1 MLLSCLIASV
11 SLTYFAHHSLSP
23 SLCALAQPP
32 AASTLWLYLPNVG
45 PALQRRSWRWSPFPF
60 SPPSKR
66 WRGNILQ
73 GRSAHGTTLTSRIY
87 KQLIFA
93 IFHLQDFSHALL
105 CYLHTH
111 PPFSSHSNNWH
122 IINARLV
129 LLGSK
134 EVKDKPRHFWG
145 HNVALWNS
153 RYEEFFSCLHG
164 ADC

>member
-45 PALQRRSWRWSPFPF
+45 PALQRR
-60 SPPSKR
+60 
-66 WRGNILQ
+66 GNILQ
-73 GRSAHGTTLTSRIY
+73 GRSAHGTTPTSRIY
-87 KQLIFA
+87 KQLMFA